1 MSLTVAG
8 TKRAGVVIMFGS
20 PVWDKDVSVLE
31 EIGTTGTS
39 KTMEKDAKRGL
50 MPMLLVQKVDHYK
63 VLL

>member
-1 MSLTVAG
+1 VSLTVAG

-50 MPMLLVQKVDHYK
+50 MPLLLV
-63 VLL
+63 